1 MRIMIIG
8 GGNVGYYLT
17 KTLAEEK
24 HHIMIVEQD
33 RSRCEQ
39 VASDLGSKRIEVTCG
54 DGTDIEC
61 LRDAGIYST
70 DVLVAVTGHD
80 QNNLVACQLA
90 KDYFE
95 VKQTISRVKNPKNI
109 RAFEKLGVNSVISS
123 TERIAGIINQELD
136 WADVNKLLKDR
147 SYNVRLR
154 EFTVG
159 HGSAFE
165 HKSLKDLS
173 LPKGL
178 IIIAVFREDQA
189 IIPSGTT
196 CLEAG
201 DMVVIWGDEAD
212 LDATLSYA
220 ETAEEGMK

>member
-17 KTLAEEK
+17 KSLSAEK
-24 HHIMIVEQD
+24 HHIMIVEED

-39 VASDLGSKRIEVTCG
+39 VVSDLGSKRIEATCG
-54 DGTDIEC
+54 DGTDLEC
-61 LRDAGIYST
+61 LRKAGIFNT

-80 QNNLVACQLA
+80 QDNLTACQLA
-90 KDYFE
+90 KNYFG

-109 RAFEKLGVNSVISS
+109 RVFEKLGVDSVISS

-136 WADVNKLLKDR
+136 WTDVNKLLRDR

-154 EFTVG
+154 EITVEQ
-159 HGSAFE
+159 GSAFE
-165 HKSLKDLS
+165 HKCLKDLG

-178 IIIAVFREDQA
+178 ILIAVLREDQA
-189 IIPSGTT
+189 IIPNGAT
-196 CLEAG
+196 CLKAG
-201 DMVVIWGDEAD
+201 DMIVIWGDEAD
-212 LDATLSYA
+212 IASTFGQRVYS
-220 ETAEEGMK
+220 

>member
-17 KTLAEEK
+17 KSLSAEK
-24 HHIMIVEQD
+24 HHIVIVEED

-39 VASDLGSKRIEVTCG
+39 VTSDLGSKRIEVICG

-61 LRDAGIYST
+61 LREAGIFNA

-80 QNNLVACQLA
+80 QDNLAACQLA
-90 KDYFE
+90 KNYFG

-109 RAFEKLGVNSVISS
+109 RAFEKLGVDSVISS

-136 WADVNKLLKDR
+136 WTDVNKLLKDR

-154 EFTVG
+154 EITVEQ
-159 HGSAFE
+159 GSAFE
-165 HKSLKDLS
+165 HKCLKDLG

-178 IIIAVFREDQA
+178 ILIAVLRGDQA
-189 IIPSGTT
+189 IIPNGAT
-196 CLEAG
+196 CLKAD
-201 DMVVIWGDEAD
+201 DMIVIWGDEAD
-212 LDATLSYA
+212 IVNTFGQRVSS
-220 ETAEEGMK
+220 

>member
-17 KTLAEEK
+17 KSLSAKK
-24 HHIMIVEQD
+24 HHIMIVEQNS
-33 RSRCEQ
+33 SRCEQ
-39 VASDLGSKRIEVTCG
+39 VASDLGLKHVEVTCG

-61 LRDAGIYST
+61 LREAGIFHT

-90 KDYFE
+90 KNYFG

-109 RAFEKLGVNSVISS
+109 RAFEKLGVDSVISS

-136 WADVNKLLKDR
+136 WTDVNKLLKDR

-154 EFTVG
+154 EITVEP
-159 HGSAFE
+159 GSSFE
-165 HKSLKDLS
+165 RKCLKDLG

-178 IIIAVFREDQA
+178 ILIAVLRGEQA
-189 IIPSGTT
+189 IIPDGET

-201 DMVVIWGDEAD
+201 DMVVIWGNEAD
-212 LDATLSYA
+212 ITDTFGQHENSKEDA
-220 ETAEEGMK
+220 

>member
-17 KTLAEEK
+17 KSLSVEN
-24 HHIMIVEQD
+24 HRIMIVEEN

-39 VASDLGSKRIEVTCG
+39 ITSNLGPRHIEVTCG

-61 LRDAGIYST
+61 LREAGIFDT

-90 KDYFE
+90 KDYFG

-109 RAFEKLGVNSVISS
+109 RVFEKLGVDSVISS

-147 SYNVRLR
+147 SCDVRLR

-159 HGSAFE
+159 QGSAFE
-165 HKSLKDLS
+165 HKCLKDLS

-178 IIIAVFREDQA
+178 IIIAVLRADQA
-189 IIPSGTT
+189 IIPGGTT

-201 DMVVIWGDEAD
+201 DMVVVWGGEAE
-212 LDATLSYA
+212 LAAALSQPA
-220 ETAEEGMK
+220 NG